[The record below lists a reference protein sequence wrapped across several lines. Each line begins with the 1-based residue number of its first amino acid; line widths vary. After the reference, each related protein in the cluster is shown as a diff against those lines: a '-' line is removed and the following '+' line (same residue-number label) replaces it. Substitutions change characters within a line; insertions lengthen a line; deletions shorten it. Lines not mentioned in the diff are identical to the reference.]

1 VKCDVCDE
9 EFDTENQLAQH
20 KAKMHAGEPQGEM
33 PEAEEKGDEMP
44 VVGKDFGMKDEKP
57 EIESKTGEGE
67 EEEPYKRAV
76 NG

>member
-20 KAKMHAGEPQGEM
+20 KAKMHAGGSQGEM
-33 PEAEEKGDEMP
+33 PEGDETGEEMP
-44 VVGKDFGMKDEKP
+44 VVGEDFGMKDEKP
-57 EIESKTGEGE
+57 EIESETGEGE
-67 EEEPYKRAV
+67 EEEPYKRAA